1 MTETPDSLWAAAAG
15 VPDRT
20 PDSDKTLR
28 MGTLLDGLVIIDLST
43 VVSGPFAVR
52 MLREQGARVIKVEA
66 PGVGDIAR
74 YVGTRRNGV
83 SAMYTTCN
91 LGKEVCVIN
100 VKSDAGMAELL
111 ELIDG
116 ADMVVQN
123 FRPGT
128 MDRIG
133 LGWDTLNAR
142 NPELICVSIS
152 GFGIEGPMSGFRVY
166 DPIIQAAAGICDT
179 QVDPETGGPSL
190 FQGILADKV
199 TSLYAAQA
207 AFGALLD
214 RAQQRLETGTS
225 VGKHVQINMFDCG
238 IHFNWPDGMYNHTFV
253 ETDNLEVK
261 PDYSA
266 FYRLSTAGDGHL
278 AYSVVTDQEMTGAM
292 RALGLGDLLN
302 DPGFADER
310 SRRKAR
316 AELLVM
322 VENAVTAHDDLEQL
336 LQELWD
342 HDVPA
347 SRVESRTT
355 LHDHPQVVVNRSISE
370 IDDPDLGR
378 IRQSAPVFEI

>member
-1 MTETPDSLWAAAAG
+1 
-15 VPDRT
+15 
-20 PDSDKTLR
+20 
-28 MGTLLDGLVIIDLST
+28 MGTLLDGLVIVDLST

-66 PGVGDIAR
+66 PGRGDIAR
-74 YVGTRRNGV
+74 YVGTSRNGV

-91 LGKEVCVIN
+91 LGKEVCTID
-100 VKSDAGMAELL
+100 VKSESGLAEIL

-123 FRPGT
+123 FRPGA
-128 MDRIG
+128 MERIG
-133 LGWDTLNAR
+133 LGWDTLHAR
-142 NPELICVSIS
+142 NPALICVSIS
-152 GFGIEGPMSGFRVY
+152 GFGTEGPMSGFRVY

-179 QVDPETGGPSL
+179 QVDPETGGPAL

-207 AFGALLD
+207 ALGALLD
-214 RAQQRLETGTS
+214 RAQQRIESGTS
-225 VGKHVQINMFDCG
+225 VGKHIQVNMLDCG

-253 ETDNLEVK
+253 ETDKLAVK
-261 PDYSA
+261 PDYSG

-278 AYSVVTDQEMTGAM
+278 AYSVVSDQEMTGAM
-292 RALGLGDLLN
+292 RALGLGDLLD
-302 DPGFADER
+302 DPALADER

-316 AELLVM
+316 AELLVLI
-322 VENAVTAHDDLEQL
+322 EDAVTAHDDLDQL
-336 LQELWD
+336 LQKLWD

-347 SRVESRTT
+347 SRVESRST
-355 LHDHPQVVVNRSISE
+355 LHEHPQVVVNQSIND
-370 IDDPDLGR
+370 IDDPDVGR